1 MLDNIGFKPETISLS
16 TSTLLIKIPAPS
28 GSTLEHDTQTYD
40 YDQNCFFIQSYESA
54 LIINSEEKINLIA
67 KLHKELNKSLIMVA
81 IDNVLDWY
89 INFLENNEYF
99 NMLNE
104 GMIIFPENSTYSKP
118 FQFVKYD
125 ENISQ
130 EILQICDIWGIRDY
144 LFLAIDL
151 IKAHFPTFQDIN
163 ITFDKDQEVDE
174 EWLTLDVTI
183 KGEIDEILDEYDKYS
198 ENFIYSVPWPE
209 RDKIRLSYDIV

>member
-1 MLDNIGFKPETISLS
+1 MSKTI
-16 TSTLLIKIPAPS
+16 TLRL
-28 GSTLEHDTQTYD
+28 
-40 YDQNCFFIQSYESA
+40 
-54 LIINSEEKINLIA
+54 SEENYNKYK
-67 KLHKELNKSLIMVA
+67 KLADRDNRPISNFIETAVKRFIEHNIEVDEFEMEEIRNNAELNKSLIMVA